1 MKYNEIY
8 LNASLENKTIKIN
21 IHETGEV
28 VRKKE
33 SVKANVLEIENRW
46 FKLTDSLNSAVH
58 SKAGPCEVDKIKSF
72 GMVLGDDLLPEP
84 VKVKLNSTQSKFL
97 FLELDE
103 GLINIPWELI
113 FISNKFLCQR
123 FYMGRS
129 IQSRI
134 SASENLRKLN
144 SIKNMWIIVNP
155 DGSLEGSEKE
165 GSDLFDIN
173 KGNEWISTDIDS
185 VATQIT
191 PEIAASRLRSYDMIH
206 FAGHAKYF
214 REQPG
219 KSGWRL
225 WDGFLT
231 ADSISRM
238 KDGSPMPALVFSN
251 ACQSGLTESLQTNES
266 QDLSLFSLA
275 NAFLLSGVRHFL
287 GVFWDIGDISAIQFA
302 SVFYENLYAGKSVGE
317 SVNLARQSIIHNVN
331 SSNDQTWANYILYGD
346 PTACYFPE
354 KQSVDPPIIHP
365 SSSFSLSP
373 QISPQSIRGR
383 IIAWIQNSKQKQLE
397 KQNKPMMRCFFV
409 LLFVFV
415 CWFSF
420 FFVHKYYRIE
430 TYKILSERIQKKNEQ
445 YNKLIMELSHSS
457 NAPKNSSES
466 VLSIDSWTSKPA
478 TMAILYD
485 QVHNIFNHNEDQY
498 IVSIVERELLKYKR
512 FKLLERMKWEILV
525 PVDRMI
531 DQKRFENFIQA
542 RFLLY
547 LEIYRPDSFFFSSK
561 AYCQLRMVDQMNG
574 TLEDVILEPIKNI
587 TEKEFS
593 QSLSSQLISAFNRLY
608 PIRGIITDISEKK
621 ELILNIGDSEGVV
634 LGDSFCINHSK
645 EFLTIKKVEAHR
657 SYAQMNQTDNLPQ
670 KGVKVEWIKMQ

>member
-8 LNASLENKTIKIN
+8 LNASLDNKTIKIN
-21 IHETGEV
+21 IHEAGEV

-33 SVKANVLEIENRW
+33 SVKANILEIENRW
-46 FKLTDSLNSAVH
+46 FKLIDSLNTAVN
-58 SKAGPCEVDKIKSF
+58 SKAGPCELDKIKSF
-72 GMVLGDDLLPEP
+72 GMILGDDLLAES
-84 VKVKLNSTQSKFL
+84 VKVKLNSTQSGFL

-103 GLINIPWELI
+103 ALINIPWELI
-113 FISNKFLCQR
+113 FISNQFLCQR

-144 SIKNMWIIVNP
+144 SVKNMWIMVNP

-165 GSDLFDIN
+165 GADLFEIN
-173 KGNEWISTDIDS
+173 KGNKWISTDIDS
-185 VATQIT
+185 VATLIT

-206 FAGHAKYF
+206 FAGHAKYL
-214 REQPG
+214 REQPE

-225 WDGFLT
+225 WNGFLT
-231 ADSISRM
+231 ADIISRM
-238 KDGSPMPALVFSN
+238 KDGSPMPAFVFSN
-251 ACQSGLTESLQTNES
+251 ACQSGLTENLQTNES
-266 QDLSLFSLA
+266 QNLSLFSLA

-287 GVFWDIGDISAIQFA
+287 GVFWDIGDISAIKFA
-302 SVFYENLYAGKSVGE
+302 SVFYEKLYAGKSVGE
-317 SVNLARQSIIHNVN
+317 SVNLARQAILHDDN
-331 SSNDQTWANYILYGD
+331 STNDLTWANYILYGD
-346 PTACYFPE
+346 PATCYFPK
-354 KQSVDPPIIHP
+354 KQSIAPSVTPPS

-383 IIAWIQNSKQKQLE
+383 IIEWIQNSKQKQLE
-397 KQNKPMMRCFFV
+397 KQNKPMWRCFFI
-409 LLFVFV
+409 LLFVFI
-415 CWFSF
+415 CCFSF
-420 FFVHKYYRIE
+420 FSVHQYYRIE

-445 YNKLIMELSHSS
+445 YNKLILDLSHSS
-457 NAPKNSSES
+457 NGLKNSS
-466 VLSIDSWTSKPA
+466 IFKDSWTSKPA
-478 TMAILYD
+478 TMSILYD
-485 QVHNIFNHNEDQY
+485 QVQNIFNHNEDQY
-498 IVSIVERELLKYKR
+498 IVSVVERELLKHKR

-547 LEIYRPDSFFFSSK
+547 LEIYRPDYYFFSSK
-561 AYCQLRMVDQMNG
+561 AYCQLRMVDQENG
-574 TLEDVILEPIKNI
+574 TLEDVILEPIKNV

-593 QSLSSQLISAFNRLY
+593 QSLSTQLISAFNRLY
-608 PIRGIITDISEKK
+608 PIRGIVSDISEQK

-657 SYAQMNQTDNLPQ
+657 SYAQMNQTDHLPQ